1 MEGESTAAAGGILAR
16 LEGARRG
23 YYTVPMGPGYL
34 VLLAVVQ
41 ALTEFLPV
49 SSSAHLILLP
59 RLLET
64 VDQGLRFDVAANTGT
79 FLAVLVYF
87 RREIAAMTFAALSRR
102 DPAHAADRRLAW
114 LILLASIPVLI
125 CGLLFRDLVATLG
138 RDPLLIAGTSI
149 VFGVLL
155 AVVDRLGRRSRAL
168 HDVTVADAAFI
179 GLAQALALVPGTSR
193 SGITMTAGIAANL
206 RRDEAARF
214 SFLLAVPVGAAAAA
228 WEAIGFVR
236 AGEWGTWWQLLL
248 VILVSAG
255 VGVAVIHFLLGFLR
269 TRSLLVFAIYRV
281 ALGLVILGVVY
292 RKEILTL
299 LN

>member
-1 MEGESTAAAGGILAR
+1 MSL
-16 LEGARRG
+16 
-23 YYTVPMGPGYL
+23 GYL

-79 FLAVLVYF
+79 LLAVLVYF
-87 RREIAAMTFAALSRR
+87 RREIAAMTVAALSPPS
-102 DPAHAADRRLAW
+102 DPERAADRRLAW
-114 LILLASIPVLI
+114 LVLLGSVPALV
-125 CGLLFRDLVATLG
+125 CGFLFRDLVATLG

-149 VFGVLL
+149 VYGVLL
-155 AVVDRLGRRSRAL
+155 AVVDRVGRRTRTL
-168 HDVTVADAAFI
+168 REVTAADAAFI

-193 SGITMTAGIAANL
+193 SGITMTAGIAANF

-228 WEAIGFVR
+228 WETIGFVQG
-236 AGEWGTWWQLLL
+236 GEWGTWWQLL
-248 VILVSAG
+248 VVVVVSAVVG
-255 VGVAVIHFLLGFLR
+255 VGVIHFLLGFLR
-269 TRSLLVFAIYRV
+269 TRSLLVFAFYRIV
-281 ALGLVILGVVY
+281 LGLVIVAVLFE
-292 RKEILTL
+292 KEILTL